1 MKMMDNKTIYLG
13 SDHAGYKLK
22 EQIKDFLDELGYKY
36 IDVGNLK
43 LEPED
48 DYTDFAYEVA
58 KNVAKTN
65 GRGILVCDSGVG
77 VCIVA
82 NKIKGIRA
90 VVGYNVRIAK
100 MSRVHNNTNVLCLG
114 QDYISLAKT
123 KKIIQTWIETD
134 FSTEKRHQR
143 RLEKISK
150 IELKNTDF

>member
-1 MKMMDNKTIYLG
+1 MNNNKTIYLG

-36 IDVGNLK
+36 VDVGNLK

-65 GRGILVCDSGVG
+65 GRGILICDSGVG

-100 MSRVHNNTNVLCLG
+100 MSRVHNNTNILCLG
-114 QDYISLAKT
+114 QDYINLDKS
-123 KKIIQTWIETD
+123 KKIVQTWIETD
-134 FSTEKRHQR
+134 FSAGKRHQR

>member
-1 MKMMDNKTIYLG
+1 MKDNKTFYLG

-22 EQIKDFLDELGYKY
+22 EKIKDFLDELGYKY
-36 IDVGNLK
+36 VHLGNLK
-43 LEPED
+43 LEPDD
-48 DYTDFAYEVA
+48 DYTDFAYKVA

-65 GRGILVCDSGVG
+65 GRGILICDSGVG

-90 VVGYNVRIAK
+90 VVGYNPRIAK

-123 KKIIQTWIETD
+123 KKIVQTWIETD
-134 FSTEKRHQR
+134 FSAEKRHQR